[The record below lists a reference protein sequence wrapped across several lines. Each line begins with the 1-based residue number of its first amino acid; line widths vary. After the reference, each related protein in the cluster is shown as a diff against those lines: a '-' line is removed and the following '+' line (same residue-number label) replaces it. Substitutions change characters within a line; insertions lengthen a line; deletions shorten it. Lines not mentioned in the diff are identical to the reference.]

1 MFSRRRKK
9 IKIATPTIAQPGCYG
24 SGGLIATLSIMVA
37 LLLAATGFLGW
48 NYYQGTYDPD
58 PLSLI
63 GDSGDA
69 GVTLLQQEIKVQRMR
84 IEELE
89 GERAKLRQ
97 QIVDLERRSQ
107 IDQEALKVA
116 REELKGFQSE
126 RLQLQEEVEFMKEI
140 VSTGKTKAV
149 KLRIQNFRL
158 TKGEAE
164 DQVSYR
170 FTVSKTPSETG
181 VDTGIAAGRV
191 WLTFDGTKDG
201 EELTVPL
208 NEVAEEG
215 LSSIKMRF
223 RNFQNVEGAIQLPK
237 DFNPAGVTVEVKPES
252 NKFAPLKQRFNW
264 VIAG

>member
-9 IKIATPTIAQPGCYG
+9 IKIATPTIAQPGCFAP
-24 SGGLIATLSIMVA
+24 GGVMVS
-37 LLLAATGFLGW
+37 LVILVLLAAAGFFGW
-48 NYYQGTYDPD
+48 KYYENTAEMD
-58 PLSLI
+58 PLLMMA
-63 GDSGDA
+63 GSGDA
-69 GVTLLQQEIKVQRMR
+69 GVSLLQQEIKVQRMR

-89 GERAKLRQ
+89 GERSKLRQ
-97 QIVDLERRSQ
+97 NIVDLERRSQ
-107 IDQEALKVA
+107 IDQEALKQA

-158 TKGEAE
+158 VKGEAE
-164 DQVSYR
+164 EQVSYR
-170 FTVSKTPSETG
+170 FTVSKTPSESG

-201 EELTVPL
+201 EEHTVAL
-208 NEVAEEG
+208 QEVTVEG
-215 LSSIKMRF
+215 LPSVKMRF
-223 RNFQNVEGAIQLPK
+223 RNFQNVEGSIQLPQG
-237 DFNPAGVTVEVKPES
+237 FSPAGVTVEVKPES
-252 NKFAPLKQRFNW
+252 NNFAPLKQRFNW

>member
-9 IKIATPTIAQPGCYG
+9 IKIATPTIAQPGCFG
-24 SGGLIATLSIMVA
+24 SGGLLVTLVMVV
-37 LLLAATGFLGW
+37 LLAATGFFGW
-48 NYYQGTYDPD
+48 KYYESVTETD
-58 PLSLI
+58 PLLMI
-63 GDSGDA
+63 GNSGDA

-97 QIVDLERRSQ
+97 QAVDLERRSQ

-126 RLQLQEEVEFMKEI
+126 RLQLQEEVEFLKEI
-140 VSTGKTKAV
+140 VSTGKTKAA

-158 TKGEAE
+158 AKGAAE
-164 DQVSYR
+164 DQISYR
-170 FTVSKTPSETG
+170 FTVSKTPSESG

-201 EELTVPL
+201 EEHTVTL
-208 NEVAEEG
+208 GEVTDNE
-215 LSSIKMRF
+215 SPSIKMRF
-223 RNFQNVEGAIQLPK
+223 RNFQNVEGSIQLPQG
-237 DFNPAGVTVEVKPES
+237 FNPAGVTVEVKPES

>member
-9 IKIATPTIAQPGCYG
+9 IKIATPTIAQPGCFG
-24 SGGLIATLSIMVA
+24 SGGLVVTLIVM
-37 LLLAATGFLGW
+37 LLLLLTATGFLGW
-48 NYYQGTYDPD
+48 NYYQGTSDPD

-63 GDSGDA
+63 GGAGDA

-97 QIVDLERRSQ
+97 HIVDLERRSQ

-126 RLQLQEEVEFMKEI
+126 RLQLQEEVEFLKEI
-140 VSTGKTKAV
+140 VSTGKTRAV

-158 TKGEAE
+158 AKGAAE
-164 DQVSYR
+164 DQISYR

-201 EELTVPL
+201 EEHTVPL
-208 NEVAEEG
+208 NEVTEEG

-223 RNFQNVEGAIQLPK
+223 RNFQNVEGTVQLPK

-252 NKFAPLKQRFNW
+252 KKFAPLKQRFNW